1 MDKVKRHKKVL
12 KELHRLYKRKNADY
26 SDSFCKVRC
35 DYPNA
40 ILIRLTD
47 KIERLKS
54 LYNCVAPR
62 VKDESVRD
70 TLLDLANYAILE
82 VVELDAASEES

>member
-26 SDSFCKVRC
+26 SDAFCKVRGE
-35 DYPNA
+35 YSNA

-54 LYNCVAPR
+54 LYNCVSPR